1 MTPERPPPSRRRPR
15 RWLPLIPRGCPVLRA
30 PFLLLL
36 AALLP
41 ACAPNEVLVDL
52 AFCDQDEPCFD
63 VGGGGSGGGVTTGG
77 TDPGAFACGGVVCA
91 DAIPMGRCVSEWLCN
106 ENGKCAAT
114 LAAEAEYQD
123 KNPCTV
129 DGCGTDGHWTH
140 IPLTA
145 AELDDGD
152 PCTKDECHSE
162 VGILH
167 TNTCG

>member
-1 MTPERPPPSRRRPR
+1 MCLPVRTVFRRA
-15 RWLPLIPRGCPVLRA
+15 LA
-30 PFLLLL
+30 LLAL
-36 AALLP
+36 AALPSCLNSEEID
-41 ACAPNEVLVDL
+41 A
-52 AFCDQDEPCFD
+52 AFCDSDEACFA
-63 VGGGGSGGGVTTGG
+63 VGVGGSGGGVTAGG
-77 TDPGAFACGGVVCA
+77 ADPGAFTCGGVVCA
-91 DAIPMGRCVSEWLCN
+91 NVIPMGRCVSEWICGD
-106 ENGKCAAT
+106 NGKCSAT

-140 IPLTA
+140 VPLTA

-167 TNTCG
+167 TNTCN